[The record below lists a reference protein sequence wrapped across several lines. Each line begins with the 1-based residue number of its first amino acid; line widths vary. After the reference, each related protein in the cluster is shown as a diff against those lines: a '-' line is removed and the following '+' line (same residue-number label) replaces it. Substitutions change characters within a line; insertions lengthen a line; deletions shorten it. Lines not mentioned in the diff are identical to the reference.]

1 MRANRNFWQK
11 LAPILLTLFL
21 LTSVFVAACGGGKER
36 TTPTPV
42 LLTPTQVSPNTSPTA
57 TSEPTVP
64 PGFALYRNTDYGF
77 SITYPEDWLEQK
89 LTGQG
94 PLLRISAPAQ
104 QPIVLVSLNYV
115 SEDKPVDQQA
125 ALLIENLKQEL
136 SKFELS
142 EQKQANLSSGTPA
155 YEIVFTWK
163 EDDSTIKAKILLV
176 IRGSQI
182 FEIDALSPAA
192 NFDRNKDTLDKM
204 LYSFN
209 LEEPQPFGISRQESL
224 SLFDVGP
231 NTLDPAI
238 SREAGSHLFVSQI
251 FSGLVTLD
259 ENMKVVSDMAQSW
272 DNSADGKTYTF
283 HLRPNAKFHDGK
295 PITAQDFKYSW
306 ERAADPATGSQTAET
321 YLGDIVGVKQKLAG
335 QASEISGVRVVDD
348 LTLEVTIDA
357 PKVYFLSKLTYP
369 TAFVVD
375 RANVGTGEEWW
386 RQPNGSGS
394 FKLKEWKT
402 DELLVLEANE
412 NYYRQPPQVK
422 YLVFRLWG
430 GVPMMMYETGEI
442 DVADVSLNEIERVS
456 DPASSLN
463 KELQVAP
470 LLTLTYISFNT
481 TKPPF
486 DDVLVRRAFS
496 MALNKERLVSQ
507 VLKGMA
513 LPAQAIL
520 PPGMPG
526 YDEGLQGLGYDT
538 EQAKQLLAQSRYG
551 GAANL
556 PPITMT
562 MAGRGGDVSD
572 LISAIIED
580 WKQNLG
586 VEVSVRQLEPE
597 TFDYSIKE
605 EKDELFISGWM
616 ADYPDPENFLDVLF
630 HSQSQAN
637 DAEYAN
643 SQVDASLEQA
653 RVEQDETRRL
663 ELYREAERLLVQDA
677 ACLSLWFDRSYV
689 LVKPYVKGLEVNPL
703 GLPTFSGA
711 WLEPH

>member
-1 MRANRNFWQK
+1 MKRLSAFFLVSW
-11 LAPILLTLFL
+11 LVASLLLV
-21 LTSVFVAACGGGKER
+21 SCGG
-36 TTPTPV
+36 
-42 LLTPTQVSPNTSPTA
+42 NNAAPTA
-57 TSEPTVP
+57 TPMSTAVATAS
-64 PGFALYRNTDYGF
+64 PGFTLYRNTDYGF
-77 SITYPEDWLEQK
+77 SITYPEDWLKQET
-89 LTGQG
+89 TGQG
-94 PLLRISAPAQ
+94 PLVRVIAPAQ
-104 QPIVLVSLNYV
+104 QPVVAVSLNYS
-115 SEDKPVDQQA
+115 SEDKSVDQQA
-125 ALLIENLKQEL
+125 ALLIAQLEQQL

-142 EQKQANLSSGTPA
+142 TQKQVNLASGTPG
-155 YEIVFTWK
+155 YEIVFTW
-163 EDDSTIKAKILLV
+163 EETNATIKAKTLLIL
-176 IRGSQI
+176 RGSQV
-182 FEIDALSPAA
+182 FEVDALSSAA
-192 NFDRNKDTLDKM
+192 DFDRNKDTLDKM

-259 ENMKVVSDMAQSW
+259 ENLKVVPDIAQSW
-272 DNSADGKTYTF
+272 DKSADGKTYTF
-283 HLRPNAKFHDGK
+283 HLRADAKFHDGQ

-306 ERAADPATGSQTAET
+306 ERTTDPAIGSRTAET

-348 LTLEVTIDA
+348 LTLEVTIDS

-369 TAFVVD
+369 TGFVVD
-375 RANVGTGEEWW
+375 RANVGSGEEWW
-386 RQPNGSGS
+386 RHPNGSGP

-402 DELLVLEANE
+402 DELLILEANE
-412 NYYRQPPQVK
+412 SYYRQPPQVK
-422 YLVFRLWG
+422 YLVFHLWG
-430 GVPMMMYETGEI
+430 GVPMMMYETDEI
-442 DVADVSLNEIERVS
+442 DMAEVSLNEIERVS
-456 DPASSLN
+456 DPVSTLN
-463 KELQVAP
+463 KELRITPV
-470 LLTLTYISFNT
+470 LDLSYIGFNT

-486 DDVLVRRAFS
+486 DDVLIRRAFT

-507 VLKGMA
+507 LLKGMA
-513 LPAQAIL
+513 LPAPGIL

-526 YDEGLQGLGYDT
+526 YDEGLQGLGYDP
-538 EQAKQLLAQSRYG
+538 EQAKQLIAQSHYG
-551 GAANL
+551 SVANL
-556 PPITMT
+556 PPITIT
-562 MAGRGGDVSD
+562 VPGRGGDVSD

-605 EKDELFISGWM
+605 EKDELFVSGWM

-663 ELYREAERLLVQDA
+663 ELYREVEGLLVQDA
-677 ACLSLWFDRSYV
+677 ASLPLWFDRSYV